1 MESLV
6 PGFSLSLKFFPL
18 RDAWAGKM
26 ADRYPGPYGEEASV
40 FFGAPIVWIYGFCL
54 QAISDKSNLDLL
66 WSGGAHL
73 GD

>member
-1 MESLV
+1 MELLV

-18 RDAWAGKM
+18 LDAWAGKM

-40 FFGAPIVWIYGFCL
+40 SFGAPIVWIYGFCL

-66 WSGGAHL
+66 WSSGAHL